1 MHTVDYKPLPNWDEP
16 NGHTV
21 QINHG
26 QVTTTTNTYIY
37 HTGSL
42 RVIILPQEAIDAGAQ
57 WSVEGGSWHNSN
69 DTEPNIGVGFHT
81 IEFKPAAN
89 AWLVPDNESVFIFNE
104 QTATF
109 TITYIKRTPYGP
121 PPTLWQTTFGGSDW
135 DFGESVCQ
143 TSDGGYITV
152 GHTYSSDSFDYDIY
166 LVKSEPNGNI
176 QWQNTFGGD
185 DWDQAYSVQQTL
197 DGGYIIAGFTYS
209 VGSGESDMYL
219 LKVDSG
225 GGKDWDKYF
234 GGAYWDE
241 GYSVRQTSDEGYIIV
256 GLTFSSGAGEYDVYL
271 IKTHSNGNKQY
282 EQTFGGTGDDN
293 AWSVC
298 QTTDGGY
305 MIAGY
310 TESFGAGGRDVYLI
324 KTDSATEL
332 DWQTTFDR
340 SNDDLGY
347 FVQQTQDGGYIIAGY
362 TSDYCPREVPTFV
375 VVMR

>member
-1 MHTVDYKPLPNWDEP
+1 
-16 NGHTV
+16 
-21 QINHG
+21 
-26 QVTTTTNTYIY
+26 
-37 HTGSL
+37 
-42 RVIILPQEAIDAGAQ
+42 LPQEAIDAGAQ